1 MIFTL
6 IRIELLKIFRKW
18 RTYIGF
24 IAIGILVPLLHL
36 AMYLEGQNSI
46 DFVTRGLRDSFLL
59 VGNLLNGY
67 WISYLILNALTIH
80 IPFLITLVAGDLLAG
95 EATAGTYRILVTR
108 PVSRMQI
115 VTSKFLSGLIYT
127 SSLILFLAVMS
138 LVIGLIIFGSG
149 ELIVAG
155 NQSIIIFEKSDILWR
170 FLFAYGFAILSMT
183 VVCSLT
189 ILFSSL
195 VENAIGPIVSTMA
208 VIIIFIILSAF
219 DVEILRDLRPYLFT
233 NYMLDWREFFNDP
246 LDFAEITKSVLVLMW
261 AYNTYSSTATSF
273 IFHKKDILS

>member
-36 AMYLEGQNSI
+36 AMYLEGQKSLEFI
-46 DFVTRGLRDSFLL
+46 TRGLRDSFIL

-67 WISYLILNALTIH
+67 WISYIILNALTIH

-108 PVSRMQI
+108 PISRMQI

-127 SSLILFLAVMS
+127 SSLILFLAFMS
-138 LVIGLIIFGSG
+138 LAVGLIIFGSG
-149 ELIVAG
+149 ELIVTG
-155 NQSIIIFEKSDILWR
+155 DQSIIIFEKSDILWR
-170 FLFAYGFAILSMT
+170 FFLAYGFAILSMM
-183 VVCSLT
+183 VVCSLAMF
-189 ILFSSL
+189 FSSL
-195 VENAIGPIVSTMA
+195 VENAIGPIVATMA

-219 DVEILRDLRPYLFT
+219 DVEILRDIRPYLFT
-233 NYMLDWREFFNDP
+233 NYMLDWRGFFDDP
-246 LDFAEITKSVLVLMW
+246 LDLAEITKSVLVL
-261 AYNTYSSTATSF
+261 SGHIIIFFTATSL

>member
-1 MIFTL
+1 MINTL
-6 IRIELLKIFRKW
+6 VRIELLKIFRKW

-36 AMYLEGQNSI
+36 AMYLEGEESI
-46 DFVTRGLRDSFLL
+46 NFVTRGLRDSFVL

-67 WISYLILNALTIH
+67 WISYIILNALTIH

-95 EATAGTYRILVTR
+95 EATAGTYRLLVTR

-115 VTSKFLSGLIYT
+115 VTSKFLGGLIYT
-127 SSLILFLAVMS
+127 SSLILFLAFMS

-155 NQSIIIFEKSDILWR
+155 SQAIIIFEKSDILWR
-170 FLFAYGFAILSMT
+170 FALAYGFAILSMM
-183 VVCSLT
+183 VVASLA
-189 ILFSSL
+189 IFFSSL
-195 VENAIGPIVSTMA
+195 VENAIGPIVATMA

-219 DVEILRDLRPYLFT
+219 DVEILRELKPYLFT
-233 NYMLDWREFFNDP
+233 SYMMNWRDFFDDPMNYS
-246 LDFAEITKSVLVLMW
+246 EIMKSVFVL
-261 AYNTYSSTATSF
+261 AGHIVVFFSATSF
-273 IFHKKDILS
+273 IFNKKDILS

>member
-1 MIFTL
+1 MIVTL
-6 IRIELLKIFRKW
+6 IKIELLKIFRKW

-24 IAIGILVPLLHL
+24 IAIGVLVPLLHL
-36 AMYLEGQNSI
+36 GMYLEGQNSI
-46 DFVTRGLRDSFLL
+46 DFVTRGLRDSFFL

-67 WISYLILNALTIH
+67 WISYIILNALTIH

-115 VTSKFLSGLIYT
+115 VTSKFLAGMIYT
-127 SSLILFLAVMS
+127 SSLIFWLAVMS
-138 LVIGLIIFGSG
+138 LVVGLIVFGSG

-155 NQSIIIFEKSDILWR
+155 SQAIIIFDKSDVLWR
-170 FLFAYGFAILSMT
+170 FFLAYGFGILSMS
-183 VVCSLT
+183 VVCSLA

-195 VENAIGPIVSTMA
+195 VENAIGPIVGTMA
-208 VIIIFIILSAF
+208 IIIIFIILSAF
-219 DVEILRDLRPYLFT
+219 DVEILREIKPYLFT
-233 NYMLDWREFFNDP
+233 NYILNWREFFNDP
-246 LDFAEITKSVLVLMW
+246 LDLPEIAKSISIMLGHIIVFFA
-261 AYNTYSSTATSF
+261 ATSY

>member
-36 AMYLEGQNSI
+36 AMYLEGQRSLEFI
-46 DFVTRGLRDSFLL
+46 TRGLRDSFLL

-80 IPFLITLVAGDLLAG
+80 IPFLIALVAGDLLAG

-115 VTSKFLSGLIYT
+115 VTSKFLAGLIYT
-127 SSLILFLAVMS
+127 SLLILFLAFMS
-138 LVIGLIIFGSG
+138 LVIGLIIFGS
-149 ELIVAG
+149 
-155 NQSIIIFEKSDILWR
+155 
-170 FLFAYGFAILSMT
+170 
-183 VVCSLT
+183 
-189 ILFSSL
+189 
-195 VENAIGPIVSTMA
+195 
-208 VIIIFIILSAF
+208 
-219 DVEILRDLRPYLFT
+219 
-233 NYMLDWREFFNDP
+233 
-246 LDFAEITKSVLVLMW
+246 
-261 AYNTYSSTATSF
+261 
-273 IFHKKDILS
+273 

>member
-1 MIFTL
+1 MITSL
-6 IRIELLKIFRKW
+6 VKIELLKIFRKW

-36 AMYLEGQNSI
+36 AMYLEGEESI
-46 DFVTRGLRDSFLL
+46 NFVTRGLRDSFIL

-67 WISYLILNALTIH
+67 WISYIILNALTIH

-95 EATAGTYRILVTR
+95 EATAGTYRLIVTR
-108 PVSRMQI
+108 PISRMQI
-115 VTSKFLSGLIYT
+115 VTSKFLAGLIYT
-127 SSLILFLAVMS
+127 SSLILFLAFMS
-138 LVIGLIIFGSG
+138 LVVGLIIFGSG

-155 NQSIIIFEKSDILWR
+155 SQAIIIFEKSDILWR
-170 FLFAYGFAILSMT
+170 FLLAYSFAILSMM
-183 VVCSLT
+183 VVASLA

-195 VENAIGPIVSTMA
+195 VENAIGPIVATMA

-219 DVEILRDLRPYLFT
+219 DVEILRVLKPYLFT
-233 NYMLDWREFFNDP
+233 SYMMNWRDFFEDP
-246 LDFAEITKSVLVLMW
+246 INFTEVMKSVLVL
-261 AYNTYSSTATSF
+261 TSHIIVFFTATSF

>member
-1 MIFTL
+1 MILTL

-36 AMYLEGQNSI
+36 AMYLEGQKSL
-46 DFVTRGLRDSFLL
+46 DFITRGLRDSFIL

-67 WISYLILNALTIH
+67 WISYIILNALIIH

-95 EATAGTYRILVTR
+95 EATAGTYRILITR

-115 VTSKFLSGLIYT
+115 VISKFLAGIFYT
-127 SSLILFLAVMS
+127 GSLIIWLAIMS
-138 LVIGLIIFGSG
+138 LVVGLFIFGSG

-155 NQSIIIFEKSDILWR
+155 KQSIIIFEKNDILWR
-170 FLFAYGFAILSMT
+170 FLLAYGFAILSMT
-183 VVCSLT
+183 VVCSLA

-219 DVEILRDLRPYLFT
+219 DVEILREIRPYLFT
-233 NYMLDWREFFNDP
+233 NYMLNWREFFNIP
-246 LDFAEITKSVLVLMW
+246 LDFSEITKSVLVLGGHIILFF
-261 AYNTYSSTATSF
+261 SATSY
-273 IFHKKDILS
+273 IFNKKDILS

>member
-1 MIFTL
+1 MILTL

-36 AMYLEGQNSI
+36 AMYLEGQRSLEFI
-46 DFVTRGLRDSFLL
+46 TRGLRDSFLL
-59 VGNLLNGY
+59 VGDLLNGY

-170 FLFAYGFAILSMT
+170 FLFAYGFAFLSMI

-246 LDFAEITKSVLVLMW
+246 MDFAEITKSVLVLIGHIILFF
-261 AYNTYSSTATSF
+261 TATSF

>member
-1 MIFTL
+1 M
-6 IRIELLKIFRKW
+6 KIFRKW

-46 DFVTRGLRDSFLL
+46 DFVTRGLRDSFIL

-67 WISYLILNALTIH
+67 WISYIILNALTVH
-80 IPFLITLVAGDLLAG
+80 IPFLITLVAADLLAG

-115 VTSKFLSGLIYT
+115 VISKYLAGMIYT
-127 SSLILFLAVMS
+127 GSLISWLAFMS
-138 LVIGLIIFGSG
+138 LVVGLIVFGSG

-155 NQSIIIFEKSDILWR
+155 SDAIIIFDKSDVLWR
-170 FLFAYGFAILSMT
+170 FFLAYGFGILSMS
-183 VVCSLT
+183 VVCSLA

-208 VIIIFIILSAF
+208 LIIIFIILSAF
-219 DVEILRDLRPYLFT
+219 DVAILREIKPYLFT
-233 NYMLDWREFFNDP
+233 NYILDWREFFNDP
-246 LDFAEITKSVLVLMW
+246 LDLPEIAKSVLILSGHIMLFF
-261 AYNTYSSTATSF
+261 TATSF
-273 IFHKKDILS
+273 IFNKKDILS

>member
-36 AMYLEGQNSI
+36 AMYLEGQKSLEFI
-46 DFVTRGLRDSFLL
+46 TRGLRDSFIL

-67 WISYLILNALTIH
+67 WISYIILNALTIH

-108 PVSRMQI
+108 PISRMQI

-127 SSLILFLAVMS
+127 SSLILFLAFMS
-138 LVIGLIIFGSG
+138 LAVGLIIFGSG
-149 ELIVAG
+149 ELIVTG
-155 NQSIIIFEKSDILWR
+155 DQSIIIFEKSDILWR
-170 FLFAYGFAILSMT
+170 FLLAYGFAILSMM
-183 VVCSLT
+183 VVCSLAM
-189 ILFSSL
+189 LFSSL
-195 VENAIGPIVSTMA
+195 VENAIGPIVATMA
-208 VIIIFIILSAF
+208 VIIMFIILSAF
-219 DVEILRDLRPYLFT
+219 DVEILRDIRPYLFT
-233 NYMLDWREFFNDP
+233 NYMLNWRGFFDDP
-246 LDFAEITKSVLVLMW
+246 LDLAEITKSVLVLS
-261 AYNTYSSTATSF
+261 AHIIIFFSATSF

>member
-1 MIFTL
+1 MIYTL

-36 AMYLEGQNSI
+36 AMYLEGQRSLEFI
-46 DFVTRGLRDSFLL
+46 TRGLRDSFLL

-149 ELIVAG
+149 ELIVTG
-155 NQSIIIFEKSDILWR
+155 NQSIIIFEKSDIFWR

-246 LDFAEITKSVLVLMW
+246 LDFAEITKSVLVLIGHIILFF
-261 AYNTYSSTATSF
+261 TATSF

>member
-6 IRIELLKIFRKW
+6 IRIELLKIFKKW

-36 AMYLEGQNSI
+36 AMYLEGQKSLEFI
-46 DFVTRGLRDSFLL
+46 TRGLRDSFIL

-67 WISYLILNALTIH
+67 WISYIILNALTIH

-108 PVSRMQI
+108 PISRMQI

-127 SSLILFLAVMS
+127 SSLILFLAFMS
-138 LVIGLIIFGSG
+138 LVVGLIIFGSG
-149 ELIVAG
+149 ELIVTG
-155 NQSIIIFEKSDILWR
+155 DQSIIIFEKSDILWR
-170 FLFAYGFAILSMT
+170 FFLAYGFAILSMM
-183 VVCSLT
+183 VVCSLAMF
-189 ILFSSL
+189 FSSL
-195 VENAIGPIVSTMA
+195 VENAIGPIVATMA

-219 DVEILRDLRPYLFT
+219 DVEILKDIRPYLFT
-233 NYMLDWREFFNDP
+233 TYILDWREFFDDP
-246 LDFAEITKSVLVLMW
+246 LDLAEITKSVLVL
-261 AYNTYSSTATSF
+261 SGHIIIFFTATSF
-273 IFHKKDILS
+273 IFNKKDILS

>member
-1 MIFTL
+1 MIL
-6 IRIELLKIFRKW
+6 SLVRIELLKIFRKW

-36 AMYLEGQNSI
+36 AMYLEGQKSLEFI
-46 DFVTRGLRDSFLL
+46 TQGLRDSFIL

-67 WISYLILNALTIH
+67 WISYIILNALTVH
-80 IPFLITLVAGDLLAG
+80 IPFLITLVAADLLAG

-115 VTSKFLSGLIYT
+115 VTSKFLAGMIYT
-127 SSLILFLAVMS
+127 GTLILFLAFMS
-138 LVIGLIIFGSG
+138 LVVGLIIFGTG
-149 ELIVAG
+149 ELIVTG

-170 FLFAYGFAILSMT
+170 FLSAYGFAILSMT
-183 VVCSLT
+183 VVCSLAM
-189 ILFSSL
+189 LFSSL

-219 DVEILRDLRPYLFT
+219 NVEILKEIRPYLFT

-246 LDFAEITKSVLVLMW
+246 LDFAEITKSVLIL
-261 AYNTYSSTATSF
+261 SGHIIIFFTATSF

>member
-6 IRIELLKIFRKW
+6 VRIELLKIFRKW

-46 DFVTRGLRDSFLL
+46 DFVTRNLRDSFIL

-67 WISYLILNALTIH
+67 WISYIILNALTIH

-95 EATAGTYRILVTR
+95 EATAGTYRILITR
-108 PVSRMQI
+108 PISRMQI
-115 VTSKFLSGLIYT
+115 VIAKFLSGLVYT
-127 SSLILFLAVMS
+127 GTLILFLAIMS

-149 ELIVAG
+149 ELIVASG
-155 NQSIIIFEKSDILWR
+155 QSIIIFEKSDILWR
-170 FLFAYGFAILSMT
+170 FLLGYSFAILSMM
-183 VVCSLT
+183 VVCSLA
-189 ILFSSL
+189 IFFSSL
-195 VENAIGPIVSTMA
+195 VENAIGPIVATMA

-219 DVEILRDLRPYLFT
+219 DVEILRELKPYLFT
-233 NYMLDWREFFNDP
+233 NYMMYWREFFNSP
-246 LDFAEITKSVLVLMW
+246 LDFSVIIKAVSVLGGHIVLFF
-261 AYNTYSSTATSF
+261 AATSY
-273 IFHKKDILS
+273 IFSKKDILS